1 MAYVSKEKKQKIAA
15 ALKTVMPKGWRWSL
29 AINHGS
35 TLILTIASAPVDLMA
50 EAMRRP
56 RRQDDE
62 ARDAHPGQ
70 LLA

>member
-35 TLILTIASAPVDLMA
+35 IASAPVDLMA
-50 EAMRRP
+50 EAMRVRKSASP
-56 RRQDDE
+56 PGRSEECHERRR
-62 ARDAHPGQ
+62 AAFR
-70 LLA
+70 

>member
-35 TLILTIASAPVDLMA
+35 TLILTIASVST
-50 EAMRRP
+50 
-56 RRQDDE
+56 
-62 ARDAHPGQ
+62 
-70 LLA
+70 